1 MRRGFT
7 MVETMVA
14 SAIGVIA
21 LLAIGSSFLAAGKM
35 LHVAMAESEL
45 SLALREMRDK
55 ILFKASPD
63 VSGNHYGGL
72 LSGKNLN
79 EGDVRSFNAVEM
91 GGRTVGANLG
101 STADSSLRLLVW
113 TVGGRK
119 MLMNER
125 TPDKDAHARWLWPG
139 ALALAKWSDPEDD
152 VESMFDMLGYS
163 ARNSNGS
170 NIYRISLDIGI
181 AAHAFGD
188 DGSRIALRR
197 DGERIVRRER
207 VSVPILGKLQP
218 MRDADGRY

>member
-21 LLAIGSSFLAAGKM
+21 LLAVGSSFLAAAKM

-45 SLALREMRDK
+45 SLAMREMRDK

-72 LSGKNLN
+72 LSGKGLN
-79 EGDVRSFNAVEM
+79 EGDVRSYNAVEM
-91 GGRTVGANLG
+91 SGHTVGANIG
-101 STADSSLRLLVW
+101 STADSSVRLLVW
-113 TVGGRK
+113 TVDGRK

-139 ALALAKWSDPEDD
+139 ALTLAKWSDPEED
-152 VESMFDMLGYS
+152 VAVMSDMLGYT
-163 ARNSNGS
+163 ARNSNGT

-188 DGSRIALRR
+188 GGSRTMLRR
-197 DGERIVRRER
+197 DGGRIVRMER